1 MNFRIPWI
9 ISRRRKIIG
18 STLDYLINIVLFN
31 YIYFKEL
38 EIYPN
43 KLVTFSLAIFWILV
57 SYVLG
62 RYIKTEKLS
71 ISSFIAAFLKI
82 VFLYLLC
89 NLIYL
94 VINWGVPLVF
104 YWDKIQFSNY
114 LSRELSNLFI
124 RASLYISIL
133 SLFVQYFFSIITYNI
148 YNQKKVWIFYGK
160 ESKFKQISEEIEN
173 IKNDIILK
181 RISLEENLDFID
193 PEKIKGIVI
202 DDFNDIKDK
211 NLDIIFKLKLKGVV
225 VESFLTWVENEFH
238 RMPTHIIDNK
248 FQLLEKLKSIE
259 DNYQLRAK
267 RIGDF
272 LVSLFLLLITSPL
285 FILVSVLIFIEDRG
299 PLFYSQQ
306 RTGLNG
312 VKFNIIKFRSMKIDA
327 EKDGIQWS
335 KHTDPRVTRIGKI
348 IRAMRIDEL
357 PQLLCVLKGTM
368 SLIGPRPERPEIENQ
383 FLKNIP
389 YYNCRY
395 ILRPGIS
402 GWAQVNYPYGA
413 SILDTS
419 KKLSFDIY
427 YISHFTILLDLL
439 ILFKT
444 IKLVLNAKGSKPPIN
459 NLIEKTDHL

>member
-1 MNFRIPWI
+1 MDLRIPWI

-18 STLDYLINIVLFN
+18 STLDYLINIFLFN

-38 EIYPN
+38 EIYPS
-43 KLVTFSLAIFWILV
+43 KLVTLSLASFWILV

-71 ISSFIAAFLKI
+71 INSFVKAFLKI
-82 VFLYLLC
+82 IFLYLLC

-94 VINWGVPLVF
+94 IINWGVPLVF

-114 LSRELSNLFI
+114 LSKELSNLFI
-124 RASLYISIL
+124 RASLYISFL

-148 YNQKKVWIFYGK
+148 YNQKKEWIFYGTK
-160 ESKFKQISEEIEN
+160 SRFTQISEEIEN
-173 IKNDIILK
+173 FKDDIVLT
-181 RISLEENLDFID
+181 RISHEDNLNFLN
-193 PEKIKGIVI
+193 PNKIKGIVI
-202 DDFNDIKDK
+202 GDFNDINDD
-211 NLDIIFKLKLKGVV
+211 NLDIIFKLKLKGVI
-225 VESFLTWVENEFH
+225 VESLLTWVENEFH

-248 FQLLEKLKSIE
+248 FQLVEKLKSLE
-259 DNYQLRAK
+259 DSYQIRTK
-267 RIGDF
+267 RIGDL
-272 LVSLFLLLITSPL
+272 LVSSFLLIMTSPL
-285 FILVSVLIFIEDRG
+285 FLIVSILIFIEDQG
-299 PLFYSQQ
+299 PLFYTQQ

-312 VKFNIIKFRSMKIDA
+312 AKFNIIKFRSMKIDA
-327 EKDGIQWS
+327 EKDGVQWS

-348 IRAMRIDEL
+348 IRATRIDEL
-357 PQLLCVLKGTM
+357 PQLFCVFRGTM
-368 SLIGPRPERPEIENQ
+368 SLIGPRPERPEIESQ

-413 SILDTS
+413 SISDTT

-444 IKLVLNAKGSKPPIN
+444 IKLVLNAKGSKPN
-459 NLIEKTDHL
+459 RKAV